1 MKKGGFMK
9 DAVILF
15 AITLVSGLLLG
26 GVYEMTKEPIMKA
39 QLAASL
45 EKYKLAYPDA
55 ADFKFDQAIQDQVA
69 VSKETLA
76 AEKPEFGGVEVDN
89 ALNAVDASGN
99 VIGYIVTASSN
110 DSYGG
115 AVKVSVGI
123 TKEGMITG
131 MEILEIND
139 TPGLGMKAV
148 EPEFKDQYKG
158 KTVDEFSVTKGGSAS
173 DSEIDAIS
181 GATITSNAVTNAV
194 NAALYFTANCIA
206 K

>member
-115 AVKVSVGI
+115 AGKVSVGI
-123 TKEGMITG
+123 TNEGMITG
-131 MEILEIND
+131 MEILENND